1 MMGFYEKRILPKLI
15 DSACGTKPTRRQ
27 REKVVPQAEGRVLEI
42 GIGSGLNLPHYD
54 AARVTHLFGLEPSP
68 EMRQIAT
75 ERVGQLRFP
84 FEFIDL
90 PGEEIPLE
98 ADSVDTVVTTF
109 TLCTIPDA
117 HTALEGM
124 RRVLKPGGRLLFC
137 EHGEAPDAGVLKW
150 QNRINPVWQKIGGG
164 CNLNRR
170 IFTLIEEAGFT
181 LEQAD
186 SMYLPGT
193 PRVFGFNY
201 WGVARIAG

>member
-1 MMGFYEKRILPKLI
+1 MGFYERRILPKLI

-27 REKVVPQAEGRVLEI
+27 REKVVPEAEGRVLEI
-42 GIGSGLNLPHYD
+42 GIGSGLNLPYYD

-68 EMRQIAT
+68 EMRQIAA

-98 ADSVDTVVTTF
+98 DNSVDTVVTTF

-117 HTALEGM
+117 ETALEGM

-150 QNRINPVWQKIGGG
+150 QNRINPVWKKIGGG

-170 IFTLIEEAGFT
+170 IFTLIEGAGFT
-181 LEQAD
+181 LERTD

-193 PRVFGFNY
+193 PRIFGFNY
-201 WGVARIAG
+201 WGVAKTAD

>member
-1 MMGFYEKRILPKLI
+1 MMGFYEKQILPKLI
-15 DSACGTKPTRRQ
+15 DRACGTKPTRRQ

-54 AARVTHLFGLEPSP
+54 AERVTHLFGLEPSP

-117 HTALEGM
+117 HTALQGM

-150 QNRINPVWQKIGGG
+150 QNRINPVWKKIGGG

-186 SMYLPGT
+186 SMYLPST
-193 PRVFGFNY
+193 PRMFGFNY
-201 WGVARIAG
+201 WGVAKIT

>member
-1 MMGFYEKRILPKLI
+1 MGFYERRILPKLI
-15 DSACGTKPTRRQ
+15 DSACGTTPTRRQ

-54 AARVTHLFGLEPSP
+54 AERVTHLFGLEPSP
-68 EMRQIAT
+68 EMRQIAA

-98 ADSVDTVVTTF
+98 NDSVDTVVTTF

-117 HTALEGM
+117 QTALEGM
-124 RRVLKPGGRLLFC
+124 RRVLKPDGKLLFC
-137 EHGEAPDAGVLKW
+137 EHGEAPDAGVLAW
-150 QNRINPVWQKIGGG
+150 QNRINPVWKKIGGG

-170 IFTLIEEAGFT
+170 IFSLIEEAGFV

-201 WGVARIAG
+201 WGVAKTV